1 MGGAPSRTAVVAAHS
16 ERVAGARAEQQ
27 HQCGGSEHLSDTHSG
42 PTPHNESTSGVS
54 SPSGGSARVLVAP
67 SGGANKV
74 TRASEKNTDVNSRG
88 TCYFCH
94 LYRGGTSLVRFDRAA
109 IICRDIVLGIG

>member
-1 MGGAPSRTAVVAAHS
+1 MALARRAAAPLAFWWRL
-16 ERVAGARAEQQ
+16 Q
-27 HQCGGSEHLSDTHSG
+27 
-42 PTPHNESTSGVS
+42 GVI
-54 SPSGGSARVLVAP
+54 
-67 SGGANKV
+67 NKV